1 VSEANTVLSL
11 PAGETRSEATQ
22 RGPHQPKVSVAIS
35 SPLCPP
41 GISPKRGEEEGVSGA
56 NTAWS
61 LPKVSGAQSSISDSH
76 GARHLSAE
84 ICGHAEAD
92 SSSGETRSEATQRG
106 PHQPKMSVAISSP
119 PLPSGHLPQRGEEG
133 SLCPPGF
140 SPKVFYSGW
149 LLTRLAG
156 MASMVQWWR

>member
-1 VSEANTVLSL
+1 MSE
-11 PAGETRSEATQ
+11 
-22 RGPHQPKVSVAIS
+22 
-35 SPLCPP
+35 
-41 GISPKRGEEEGVSGA
+41 A

-106 PHQPKMSVAISSP
+106 PHLPKVSEAISSP
-119 PLPSGHLPQRGEEG
+119 
-133 SLCPPGF
+133 LCPPGI
-140 SPKVFYSGW
+140 SPKGEKRSRSTNSCYLLRRSSRFASGFEPKNGIN
-149 LLTRLAG
+149 LLAWHSRRETAEHP
-156 MASMVQWWR
+156 